1 MMKIMAMLL
10 ALPVSFDLVRAYW
23 LPIELN
29 RAMSGHYALP
39 IVASRDQMNKG
50 LRQKKRDWQERDIA
64 FTYSLRRVGE
74 KTHLRG
80 EAVVETRFLKYAGI
94 DDITVSMDRDLI
106 VGYAEMPKIEAPVFD
121 FEVPEF
127 KFEMPPVR
135 HPLNPRF

>member
-1 MMKIMAMLL
+1 MMKVMAMLL
-10 ALPVSFDLVRAYW
+10 ALPVGFDLVRAYW

-39 IVASRDQMNKG
+39 IVASRDEMNKG
-50 LRQKKRDWQERDIA
+50 LRQKKRDWRERDIA
-64 FTYSLRRVGE
+64 FTYRLRRVGG

-106 VGYAEMPKIEAPVFD
+106 IGPKIEAPVFD
-121 FEVPEF
+121 FQVPEYT
-127 KFEMPPVR
+127 FEMPPIR
-135 HPLNPRF
+135 PPINPRF